1 MVVHAKWEGLTL
13 PLISAA
19 VHQHVLAGDG
29 RYLDHGD
36 H

>member
-1 MVVHAKWEGLTL
+1 MVVHAKWVGLTL

-19 VHQHVLAGDG
+19 MHRHVLVGDG
-29 RYLDHGD
+29 KCLDHGD